1 VRYHANNTKYKSY
14 LMSFTIRL
22 LIWFKSRLVG
32 QDSFG
37 NRYYEERA
45 DKVPA
50 GNRQRRW
57 VVYKGHHEAS
67 KVPPEWH
74 ACLHYRAEQPL
85 HGEVYA
91 WQKPHQPNFTG
102 TPLAHTQEKREAKI
116 LKLTPKAKRSY
127 EPWNPNG

>member
-1 VRYHANNTKYKSY
+1 MRYHANNTKCKSY

-50 GNRQRRW
+50 GNRQGLSI
-57 VVYKGHHEAS
+57 KGIMKQVKFLLSGMHGCIIERS
-67 KVPPEWH
+67 S
-74 ACLHYRAEQPL
+74 HYMVKCMLGKNRISLTLQ
-85 HGEVYA
+85 
-91 WQKPHQPNFTG
+91 
-102 TPLAHTQEKREAKI
+102 AH
-116 LKLTPKAKRSY
+116 L
-127 EPWNPNG
+127 